1 MTGMVRVARR
11 GGLLALV
18 LALGMLPPP
27 TAALAQVDSKGAR
40 NEAMT
45 LPEVRS
51 EVDLMLLH
59 LNDALFALSG
69 YDVRV
74 TRSQFKQFF
83 DHWDAAEEQLSMLY
97 PERYEALELELER
110 AQNALLGQF
119 PEDTDTARFALRAL
133 RAGLLE
139 IVRDLEARSA
149 SSEPLPLPL

>member
-1 MTGMVRVARR
+1 MEESDDQET
-11 GGLLALV
+11 L
-18 LALGMLPPP
+18 
-27 TAALAQVDSKGAR
+27 
-40 NEAMT
+40 T

-59 LNDALFALSG
+59 LNEAIFALSG
-69 YDVRV
+69 NDVRV

-83 DHWDAAEEQLSMLY
+83 DHWDAAEEQLSRLY

-119 PEDTDTARFALRAL
+119 PEDLDGTRFALRAL

-139 IVRDLEARSA
+139 IDHDLEAQLEQ
-149 SSEPLPLPL
+149 SSG

>member
-1 MTGMVRVARR
+1 MIRVARR

-18 LALGMLPPP
+18 MALSMIAPPI
-27 TAALAQVDSKGAR
+27 AALAQGDSQGDP

-51 EVDLMLLH
+51 EVNLMLLH
-59 LNDALFALSG
+59 LNEALFALSG
-69 YDVRV
+69 NDVRV

-83 DHWDAAEEQLSMLY
+83 DHWDAAEEQLSVLY
-97 PERYEALELELER
+97 PERYEELELELER

-139 IVRDLEARSA
+139 IVRDLETRSA